1 MVCLEKVSKGLSFVE
16 SMGVML
22 EASSGLRNTLLL
34 LIKTIPMC
42 SLSISDSIQV
52 QIKLSAPITAT
63 ETSEPKSRE
72 ISMSTWMVWRC
83 RFDARK
89 STFLS
94 FSKTISM
101 NGDRCYCTREKE
113 GAFGSDYLKTYGYG
127 KSPIH
132 RGKIY
137 FTIFMN
143 FKDLFYRLVLPWKA
157 LQED

>member
-52 QIKLSAPITAT
+52 QIKLSAPTAAT

-72 ISMSTWMVWRC
+72 ISMST
-83 RFDARK
+83 
-89 STFLS
+89 
-94 FSKTISM
+94 
-101 NGDRCYCTREKE
+101 
-113 GAFGSDYLKTYGYG
+113 
-127 KSPIH
+127 
-132 RGKIY
+132 
-137 FTIFMN
+137 
-143 FKDLFYRLVLPWKA
+143 
-157 LQED
+157 